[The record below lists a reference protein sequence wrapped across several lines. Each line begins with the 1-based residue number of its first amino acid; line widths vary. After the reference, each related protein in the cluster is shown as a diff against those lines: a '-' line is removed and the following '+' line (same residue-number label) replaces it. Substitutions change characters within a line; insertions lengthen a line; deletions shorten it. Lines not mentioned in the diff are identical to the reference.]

1 VEGVYFK
8 ICGFFQQKNHV
19 SLLVMSLGRNLHLKK
34 FSHVSDNLVTDHPP
48 PQERI
53 QEMRPWKSDALALRF
68 ATVCW
73 PEVK

>member
-1 VEGVYFK
+1 MEGGLLQDLRFK
-8 ICGFFQQKNHV
+8 KNHV
-19 SLLVMSLGRNLHLKK
+19 SLLVMSLGGNMHQKNV
-34 FSHVSDNLVTDHPP
+34 SHVTDNLVTGHPP

-73 PEVK
+73 PEFK